1 MFLFFPIF
9 SPQRSIL
16 FCEGY
21 ERFPA
26 HEKFTM
32 KFDRKTLALLIA
44 SLCGTCAVS
53 QGQEDA
59 TLVSLAESKS
69 GRPVAP
75 LMVQPAASDI
85 ALTSAVGSLSDQDT
99 SSDLGSLSDQSSS
112 DPFDHE
118 ASIVPGTLAG
128 YRLEDATAHVN
139 NYNAEA
145 CSPCGTGNARV
156 VDAGCGSNLGWLD
169 FDTLL
174 WWGRGLTNSPVI
186 VGGATPSTTPPT
198 SPLLGGANLPIGN
211 DLLFGLRADV
221 GFWLDDCQNYGL
233 GGRAWGILSNNQEQI
248 ITNGGNST
256 GIQFYD
262 AANFGQ
268 TNYYLVNRSTVNGAN
283 TGTIGVLNELDVF
296 SGDLYLRSRLIG
308 DRTNRTDLLTGYTFL
323 RLDSGYRLQSIVLN
337 GITGDPIPNGTVT
350 TVTDQFTTY
359 NTFHGGHIGL
369 ANTMNRGR
377 FGFGLSGKVAL
388 GNMESTSIVSGTNV
402 VQPPNLPAVTQNVG
416 LFALQSNQ
424 GTISQNN
431 FTFIPEMNAK
441 LRYRIGRANL
451 GVGYTLVVL
460 PEVAMA
466 PSQIDNYL
474 DLPSA
479 SNKVSPYPK
488 FNTEAYFLHGLD
500 LGLTF
505 NF

>member
-1 MFLFFPIF
+1 MVDPIL
-9 SPQRSIL
+9 RRVRKI
-16 FCEGY
+16 
-21 ERFPA
+21 PA
-26 HEKFTM
+26 HEKFIM

-59 TLVSLAESKS
+59 TLVSLAESQA
-69 GRPVAP
+69 GTPAAP
-75 LMVQPAASDI
+75 MLVQPAASQTV
-85 ALTSAVGSLSDQDT
+85 LTSAVGSLSDNDG
-99 SSDLGSLSDQSSS
+99 SSDLGRLSDDSSS
-112 DPFDHE
+112 DSTEHDV
-118 ASIVPGTLAG
+118 SMVPGTLAG
-128 YRLEDATAHVN
+128 YRLDDANSHVAA
-139 NYNAEA
+139 YDVGS
-145 CSPCGTGNARV
+145 CSPCGTGSVRV
-156 VDAGCGSNLGWLD
+156 IDAGCGSNLGWLD

-198 SPLLGGANLPIGN
+198 TPLLGGANLPIGT
-211 DLLFGLRADV
+211 DLLFGLRADL

-233 GGRAWGILSNNQEQI
+233 GGRTWGILSNNQEQV

-256 GIQFYD
+256 GIQFFD

-268 TNYYLVNRSTVNGAN
+268 TNYYLVNRSTASGAN

-296 SGDLYLRSRLIG
+296 SGELYLRSRLIG
-308 DRTNRTDLLTGYTFL
+308 DRTNRTDLITGYTFL
-323 RLDSGYRLQSIVLN
+323 RLDSGYRLQSSVLN

-369 ANTMNRGR
+369 SNNMNRGR

-388 GNMESTSIVSGTNV
+388 GNMESTSKVSGNNV

-424 GTISQNN
+424 GTFTQNN

-441 LRYRIGRANL
+441 LRYRVGRANL
-451 GVGYTLVVL
+451 GVGYSLIVL

-479 SNKVSPYPK
+479 PNKVSPYPK